1 MTESLFIYLLIGRD
15 DVIMTSF
22 IYESRQ
28 VCDIH
33 IANMEKIEKRAVIK
47 YLFIKG
53 MSTKEIHDDMFVRL
67 HWGTPDLALSAFYL
81 FPLLK
86 KHLRGTQYASDN
98 DIIQSVEGF

>member
-1 MTESLFIYLLIGRD
+1 M
-15 DVIMTSF
+15 V
-22 IYESRQ
+22 
-28 VCDIH
+28 
-33 IANMEKIEKRAVIK
+33 NMEKIEKHTVIK

-53 MSTKEIHDDMFVRL
+53 MSIKEIHDDMFVRL